1 MDELKHWGIPKGG
14 QRANH
19 KYYKRDTI
27 NGKYR
32 YWYSAQEY
40 NTWLKTKEGKTY
52 LQTKGNAAI
61 NALNNKNRPD
71 AKKEIAKSL
80 SSSDQKR
87 VNAVVNSAKTATA
100 KKQDEKEKVANATS
114 DGNKKIEE
122 LKTKS
127 SKKSSG
133 SSGSSSS
140 KSSKSSKGSKG
151 SKGAS
156 SSKKAAGSE
165 KKEAANKQSS
175 QAQKTNASDSAK
187 DATIK
192 KLQDQIKKLNDA
204 NKKKVLDGGI
214 ATTESLKKLYGVT
227 ESNKHANVQESIDK
241 MKSYPDGAFG
251 YISAGGKMYK
261 WSKQDGKI
269 TFKDNNT
276 DQEVALQ
283 VALTNVEE
291 FRTDKKKK
299 NSLSHSFKGSVWK
312 NHKYI
317 RKNGKKYIYKET
329 YTNSDGQT
337 ISRYKDEE
345 SGETILKNEDYEPE
359 RYSRS
364 KFFKDLKSDYG
375 TSHVDTATK
384 EGEDVIAKLFKRR
397 KKRIVVAKAKTK

>member
-19 KYYKRDTI
+19 LYYKRDTI

-61 NALNNKNRPD
+61 NVLNNKNRPD

-80 SSSDQKR
+80 SASDQKI
-87 VNAVVNSAKTATA
+87 VNSVVSKAQSETA
-100 KKQDEKEKVANATS
+100 KKNEEKEKVANATAE
-114 DGNKKIEE
+114 GNKKIEE
-122 LKTKS
+122 LTNKS

-133 SSGSSSS
+133 SSSGSSS
-140 KSSKSSKGSKG
+140 KSSKTSKGSKG
-151 SKGAS
+151 SSS

-165 KKEAANKQSS
+165 KKETSGSKSQSS
-175 QAQKTNASDSAK
+175 QTQKNTDGAK

-204 NKKKVLDGGI
+204 NKKRVLDGGV
-214 ATTESLKKLYGVT
+214 ATTESMKKLYGVT

-251 YISAGGKMYK
+251 YMSAGGKMYK

-276 DQEVALQ
+276 DKEVALQ

-317 RKNGKKYIYKET
+317 RKNGKKYIYKES
-329 YTNSDGQT
+329 YTDANGHT
-337 ISRYKDEE
+337 ISRYKDEK

-364 KFFKDLKSDYG
+364 RFLKDLKSDYR
-375 TSHVDTATK
+375 TSHVEIATK
-384 EGEDVIAKLFKRR
+384 EGEDAITKLFKKR
-397 KKRIVVAKAKTK
+397 KKKTLVAKK

>member
-1 MDELKHWGIPKGG
+1 MTMDELKHWGIPKGG

-19 KYYKRDTI
+19 KYYKRDII

-52 LQTKGNAAI
+52 LQSKGNAAI

-87 VNAVVNSAKTATA
+87 VNAVVNSAKAATA

-140 KSSKSSKGSKG
+140 KSSKG
-151 SKGAS
+151 SKGASSS
-156 SSKKAAGSE
+156 SSKKAAGSQ

-192 KLQDQIKKLNDA
+192 KLQDQIKKMTDA

-241 MKSYPDGAFG
+241 MKSYPDGSFG

-337 ISRYKDEE
+337 ISRYKDEK

-359 RYSRS
+359 RYTRS

-397 KKRIVVAKAKTK
+397 KKRIIVAKAKTK